1 MGVLNHILC
10 CMLNRSNH
18 LLDNA
23 WSAWVMMMMDDD
35 MVGWMNVCDAL
46 TL

>member
-10 CMLNRSNH
+10 CMLNLSNH

-23 WSAWVMMMMDDD
+23 WSAWVMMMMMMMIWLD
-35 MVGWMNVCDAL
+35 G
-46 TL
+46 